1 MMPVPSSIVASGKLQ
16 SKSIGFKESAV
27 FGRLADVFKKEEF
40 RSPYMSNVNVNFK
53 VNESRIAIEPFS
65 TSVGGAKMS
74 IGGDMG
80 FDQTLNF
87 KANLAVPTEL
97 FDTAADAL
105 SKLSAKTNIKV
116 SSIMELMLKISGTS
130 YKPIVKVDWGDF
142 TTGIDINGR

>member
-1 MMPVPSSIVASGKLQ
+1 
-16 SKSIGFKESAV
+16 
-27 FGRLADVFKKEEF
+27 
-40 RSPYMSNVNVNFK
+40 
-53 VNESRIAIEPFS
+53 
-65 TSVGGAKMS
+65 
-74 IGGDMG
+74 MG

-130 YKPIVKVDWGDF
+130 YKKLVKVDWGDF
-142 TTGIDINGR
+142 TTNIDIPGL

>member
-1 MMPVPSSIVASGKLQ
+1 
-16 SKSIGFKESAV
+16 
-27 FGRLADVFKKEEF
+27 
-40 RSPYMSNVNVNFK
+40 
-53 VNESRIAIEPFS
+53 
-65 TSVGGAKMS
+65 
-74 IGGDMG
+74 MG

-105 SKLSAKTNIKV
+105 SKFSTKTNVRV
-116 SSIMELMLKISGTS
+116 SNLELTLKISGTS